1 MKLTFV
7 FISYERGLV
16 EVRVKKG
23 FCLFWFWIG
32 GGGLFVWG
40 RGVKC
45 ISQVIL

>member
-23 FCLFWFWIG
+23 FCLFWFGLAVVVFLYG
-32 GGGLFVWG
+32 GEGLNAYL
-40 RGVKC
+40 K
-45 ISQVIL
+45 